1 MKSKYIPDL
10 VMSVIYK
17 NHSKIGGKPNFITK
31 DNIDYISCDEDA
43 YLISLSELRETLED
57 IFDDNGEVR

>member
-1 MKSKYIPDL
+1 MKDKYIADL
-10 VMSVIYK
+10 VMAVIYK
-17 NHSKIGGKPNFITK
+17 NHDKIGGKPNFIIK

-57 IFDDNGEVR
+57 IFGESKEVK

>member
-17 NHSKIGGKPNFITK
+17 NHGVVGGKPNFITK
-31 DNIDYISCDEDA
+31 DNTDYISCNEDA
-43 YLISLSELRETLED
+43 YLISLTELRETLED
-57 IFDDNGEVR
+57 IFGGEQE